1 MSNKHNGCSFRKIRF
16 FFGEKFVFSGKI
28 VPKIKMAGFRMV
40 VGNFRY
46 VTSHVTGQARKGRN
60 SLVHTRQIWC
70 TALRLA
76 VQIIV
81 QKEQK

>member
-1 MSNKHNGCSFRKIRF
+1 MDVLF
-16 FFGEKFVFSGKI
+16 EKFHFSLGKNVTFSCKI
-28 VPKIKMAGFRMV
+28 VPKIKMAGFRRV
-40 VGNFRY
+40 VGKFRY
-46 VTSHVTGQARKGRN
+46 VTSHVTGQAREGRN

-76 VQIIV
+76 VQIID

>member
-1 MSNKHNGCSFRKIRF
+1 MSNKHNGCSFPKIRF
-16 FFGEKFVFSGKI
+16 FFGEKFAFSGKI

-40 VGNFRY
+40 VGKFRY
-46 VTSHVTGQARKGRN
+46 VTGQVREGRN

-76 VQIIV
+76 VQIIA